1 MYTDSKLKKEIGERI
16 RNIRNE
22 MNMTKET
29 LAKRI
34 GVTGQFLGV
43 VESGKSTISYEKL
56 RRLCEISGYSS
67 DYILFGKEME
77 MLNETKALFLEYNE
91 EQVEDACEIL
101 KRMAKII
108 KRNPSKGSIYYD
120 QKYKNI

>member
-1 MYTDSKLKKEIGERI
+1 MVKNSELIKEIGERI

-22 MNMTKET
+22 MNMTKDS
-29 LAKRI
+29 LAKEMGI
-34 GVTGQFLGV
+34 TGQFLGV
-43 VESGKSTISYEKL
+43 VESGRSAISYEKL
-56 RRLCEISGYSS
+56 KRLCDISGYTA
-67 DYILFGKEME
+67 DYILFGKDME
-77 MLNETKALFLEYNE
+77 ILNETKALFLEFNE

-120 QKYKNI
+120 QKYKK

>member
-1 MYTDSKLKKEIGERI
+1 MVKNSELIKEIGERI

-22 MNMTKET
+22 MNMTKDS
-29 LAKRI
+29 LAKEM

-43 VESGKSTISYEKL
+43 VESGRSAISYEKL
-56 RRLCEISGYSS
+56 KRLCDISGYTA
-67 DYILFGKEME
+67 DYILFGKDME
-77 MLNETKALFLEYNE
+77 ILNETKALFLEFNE

-120 QKYKNI
+120 QKYMK

>member
-1 MYTDSKLKKEIGERI
+1 MVKNSELIKEIGERI

-22 MNMTKET
+22 MNMTKDS
-29 LAKRI
+29 LAKEM

-43 VESGKSTISYEKL
+43 VESGRSAISYEKL
-56 RRLCEISGYSS
+56 KKLCEISGYSA
-67 DYILFGKEME
+67 DYILFGKDMQI
-77 MLNETKALFLEYNE
+77 LNETKALFLEFNE

-120 QKYKNI
+120 QKYKK